1 VTNADVRRCELSPR
15 RLVIITGP
23 FGSGKTE
30 VAISYA
36 LASAAVGRRTALAD
50 LDVVNPYFRA
60 QDHRAALERGG
71 VRVVAPEEPFTR
83 YEVPALSPELRA
95 VMTEASLYTVADVG
109 GDPVGARILGMFRPY
124 LKRDELELWLVIN
137 PWRPAAVEGELTE
150 LLGAIQREAGLDADA
165 LISSPNLGHET
176 TAQDVRDGQ
185 RQVAVYARELEL
197 PIRFVAVDER
207 LAPEMSD
214 LGAPLWPMRLRVR
227 FPWEEAAGGDEK

>member
-1 VTNADVRRCELSPR
+1 MAAHVRRAELAAR
-15 RLVIITGP
+15 RLIIITGP

-36 LASAAVGRRTALAD
+36 LGSAAAGRATALAD

-83 YEVPALSPELRA
+83 YEVPALSRELRTA
-95 VMTEASLYTVADVG
+95 MTEPSLYTVADVG
-109 GDPVGARILGMFRPY
+109 GDPVGARILGIFRPH

-137 PWRPAAVEGELTE
+137 PWRPAAVEGELRE
-150 LLGAIQREAGLDADA
+150 LLDAIQQEAGLRADA
-165 LISSPNLGHET
+165 VISSPNLGHET
-176 TAQDVRDGQ
+176 TADDVREGH
-185 RQVAVYARELEL
+185 RQVAAYARELGL

-207 LAPEMSD
+207 LAQEVND
-214 LGAPLWPMRLRVR
+214 LDAPLWPIMLRVR
-227 FPWEEAAGGDEK
+227 FPWEE